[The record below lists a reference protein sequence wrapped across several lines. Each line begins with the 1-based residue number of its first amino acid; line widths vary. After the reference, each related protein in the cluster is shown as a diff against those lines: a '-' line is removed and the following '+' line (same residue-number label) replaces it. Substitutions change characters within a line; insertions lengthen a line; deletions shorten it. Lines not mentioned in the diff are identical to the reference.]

1 MICLASCRAGGCAP
15 PEVVAVRTT
24 VQRELHLASMNS
36 RNGSNTACLSS
47 NGIEQSFAF
56 LSQVPPRLDDVLDR
70 RVEGSADF
78 GERVGSR
85 RARSSPS
92 ASSQAF
98 R

>member
-1 MICLASCRAGGCAP
+1 MSSGGCAP

-56 LSQVPPRLDDVLDR
+56 SSQVPPSLDDVLDR
-70 RVEGSADF
+70 RVEGSADV

>member
-1 MICLASCRAGGCAP
+1 MPAAKDAEL
-15 PEVVAVRTT
+15 AVRTT
-24 VQRELHLASMNS
+24 VQRELHP
-36 RNGSNTACLSS
+36 GQHDLSQWQQYRLL
-47 NGIEQSFAF
+47 IFQWYRAKFAF
-56 LSQVPPRLDDVLDR
+56 LSQVPPSLDDVLDR
-70 RVEGSADF
+70 RVEGSADV

>member
-1 MICLASCRAGGCAP
+1 MSSGGCAP
-15 PEVVAVRTT
+15 PGVVAVRTT
-24 VQRELHLASMNS
+24 VQRELHP
-36 RNGSNTACLSS
+36 GQH
-47 NGIEQSFAF
+47 E
-56 LSQVPPRLDDVLDR
+56 LSQRQQYRLLIFQWYRTKFCFLVAGTTSLDDVLDR
-70 RVEGSADF
+70 RVEGSADV

>member
-1 MICLASCRAGGCAP
+1 MSSGGCAP

-56 LSQVPPRLDDVLDR
+56 SSQVPPSLDDVLDR
-70 RVEGSADF
+70 RVEWSADV

>member
-1 MICLASCRAGGCAP
+1 MPAP
-15 PEVVAVRTT
+15 KDAELAVRTT
-24 VQRELHLASMNS
+24 VQRELHP
-36 RNGSNTACLSS
+36 GQH
-47 NGIEQSFAF
+47 E
-56 LSQVPPRLDDVLDR
+56 LSQRQQYRLLIFQWYRTKFRFLVAGTTKNDVLDR
-70 RVEGSADF
+70 RVEGSADV

>member
-1 MICLASCRAGGCAP
+1 MPAP
-15 PEVVAVRTT
+15 KDAELAVRTT
-24 VQRELHLASMNS
+24 VQRELHLASMNF

-56 LSQVPPRLDDVLDR
+56 LSQVPPSLDDVLDR
-70 RVEGSADF
+70 RVEGSADV

>member
-1 MICLASCRAGGCAP
+1 MPAP
-15 PEVVAVRTT
+15 KDAELAVRTT

-56 LSQVPPRLDDVLDR
+56 SSQVPPSLDDVLDR
-70 RVEGSADF
+70 RVEGSADV

-92 ASSQAF
+92 ASSQGL